1 MVDDIRTFQFINKY
15 ARFDR
20 ARGRKETWEE
30 AQKRVVDFM
39 RSRVG
44 GLSSEDWDFL
54 QTMAT
59 DRQALWAMRVL
70 QMAGPSAER
79 CNVGLYNCA
88 YTPIERIRDFS
99 DALYI
104 LMQGTGVGFSVEREY
119 VSRLPVVAEPLAYD
133 WGPPPIHVI
142 PDSTEGWCDALRT
155 GLEAWWAGCDVVWDY
170 SAIRP
175 AGAPLMTKGG
185 RASGPEPLREL
196 LTFARG
202 VIRGAAGRQLT
213 SLEVHRIACK
223 IGRIVEVGGVR
234 RAAMLSLSDLD
245 DAEMRD
251 AKIGAFW
258 EGAPELTMANNSVA
272 YDERPSSE
280 EFWREWEALA
290 RSGSGERGIFNRGS
304 RNKRPRVTHGLAG
317 TNPCVSGASMI
328 NTTKG
333 ERRADA
339 LTKPFTAVVHGKKY
353 PASGFWKT
361 GEKQT
366 YCVRTTEGQFSAT
379 ADHMIYVND
388 VDKVAVKDLRPG
400 DDIQLDLDY
409 WEHGLRSAQI
419 LGISEDKVESV
430 YDCSVAD
437 ANRFTVDGH
446 IVSNCGEIKLNPRQ
460 FCNLTI
466 AVVRNTD
473 TREDLR
479 RKVRAAAIMG
489 TVQAAC
495 TDFRYIDRKW
505 RETTESERLLGV
517 DLLGALDNPH
527 TRDGDFLVE
536 LRELVVATNAE
547 YADRIGI
554 PRSTATT
561 CIKPAGNSGVLLG
574 TGNSVTGW
582 YAPYFLR
589 RVRVNKVDPMF
600 QFLAERGVPWDEEYH
615 DPRIAVFA
623 FPQAAPE
630 GAIMRS
636 DRTAIEQLEWW
647 RTLQTAWAEHS
658 VSATIYVR
666 SGEWREVGQWVWD
679 NWDDVT
685 GIAFLPHSDTVY
697 PLAPL
702 EEISREEWERAVA
715 CFPVIDWSEFRDG
728 GEDNTRMEFACTAGG
743 CEI

>member
-1 MVDDIRTFQFINKY
+1 MSNDLSTFQFINKY

-20 ARGRKETWEE
+20 TTNRRETWVE
-30 AQKRVVDFM
+30 AQDRVVAFM
-39 RSRVG
+39 RAKVD
-44 GLSSEDWDFL
+44 LPDEDWAFL
-54 QTMAT
+54 REMAGSQ
-59 DRQALWAMRVL
+59 QALWAMRVL

-119 VSRLPVVAEPLAYD
+119 VSRLPPVQPPLVYD
-133 WGPPPIHVI
+133 WAYPPVHTI
-142 PDSTEGWCDALRT
+142 PDSTEGWCEALRM
-155 GLEAWWAGCDVVWDY
+155 GLEAWWGGEDILFDY

-175 AGAPLMTKGG
+175 AGTPLLTKGG

-196 LTFARG
+196 LDFARG
-202 VIRGAAGRQLT
+202 VIRKAAGRRLT
-213 SLEVHRIACK
+213 SLEAHRIACK

-245 DAEMRD
+245 DVEMRD
-251 AKIGAFW
+251 AKVGSFW

-272 YDERPSSE
+272 YDARPSSE

-304 RNKRPRVTHGLAG
+304 RTKRARLKAGKHG
-317 TNPCVSGASMI
+317 TNPCVSGDTFVA
-328 NTTKG
+328 TDAG
-333 ERRADA
+333 PRRVKD
-339 LTKPFTAVVHGKKY
+339 LVGRPFTAMYKGKKY
-353 PASGFWKT
+353 SASGFWSSGIKDVVQVWDGDDHVLVCT
-361 GEKQT
+361 PDHPVFLDNGEKKKAGDLVPFQDDLSNWAPV
-366 YCVRTTEGQFSAT
+366 YGVVPLPEPEEVFDCA
-379 ADHMIYVND
+379 
-388 VDKVAVKDLRPG
+388 VDE
-400 DDIQLDLDY
+400 I
-409 WEHGLRSAQI
+409 
-419 LGISEDKVESV
+419 
-430 YDCSVAD
+430 
-437 ANRFTVDGH
+437 NRFVANGITVA
-446 IVSNCGEIKLNPRQ
+446 NCGEIKLNPRQ

-495 TDFRYIDRKW
+495 TDFRYIDDKW

-536 LRELVVATNAE
+536 LRELVVAVNAE

-600 QFLAERGVPWDEEYH
+600 QFLAESGVPWDEEYH

-630 GAIMRS
+630 GTIMRS
-636 DRTAIEQLEWW
+636 DRKALEQLEWW

-666 SGEWREVGQWVWD
+666 SDEWRVVGQWVWD

-685 GIAFLPHSDTVY
+685 GIAFLPYSDASY

-702 EEISREEWERAVA
+702 EEISREEYLRAVA
-715 CFPVIDWSEFRDG
+715 RFPTIDWSAFSERDG
-728 GEDNTRMEFACTAGG
+728 GEDNTKMEFACTAGG